1 MSVVG
6 QASDT
11 TPELLQAPEVRR
23 RYRKV
28 WKRHKLGFLG
38 LFLLSLVVL
47 ATTFGPM
54 LVDIDPNQ
62 QALRERLLPPLTE
75 GPDHFHLLGTD
86 ALGRDV
92 FARALTGARASLGVV
107 LAALALG
114 STIGVSLGTIA
125 GFYGGWR
132 DNVVM
137 RLVDAQLA
145 LPTLISAMFVAAV
158 LGTGYWKTAL
168 TLGVTTWPIY
178 ARLMRAEVL
187 KIRGE
192 DFIEAGIALG
202 STDPRLVRAHVAPN
216 LISALVVV
224 ASLELGRTV
233 LVESSLSF
241 LGFGMQ
247 PPDASWGSMIRE
259 GQVYIFDAPWLS
271 AVPGIFIML
280 TVLGLNLVGDWLRD
294 VLDPHHA

>member
-1 MSVVG
+1 MKVVRP
-6 QASDT
+6 DPNT
-11 TPELLQAPEVRR
+11 TAPVDAPPKSRR
-23 RYRKV
+23 TFRRL
-28 WKRHKLGFLG
+28 WRLHKLGFLG
-38 LFLLSLVVL
+38 LFLVGITVV
-47 ATTFGPM
+47 ATVFGPII
-54 LVDIDPNQ
+54 VDIDPNQ
-62 QALRERLLPPLTE
+62 MSLPERLLPPMTQ
-75 GPDHFHLLGTD
+75 GPEHFHVLGTD

-92 FARALTGARASLGVV
+92 LARALNGARASMGVV

-114 STIGVSLGTIA
+114 ASIGVSLGAIA

-137 RLVDAQLA
+137 RLVDSQLA

-158 LGTGYWKTAL
+158 LGTGYWNTAL

-178 ARLMRAEVL
+178 ARLIRAEVL
-187 KIRGE
+187 KIRRE
-192 DFIEAGIALG
+192 DFIEAAIGIGA
-202 STDPRLVRAHVAPN
+202 TDRRLLFGHVAPN
-216 LISALVVV
+216 LVSSFVVV

-247 PPDASWGSMIRE
+247 PPDASWGSMIRQ
-259 GQVYIFDAPWLS
+259 GQIYIFDAPWLS
-271 AVPGIFIML
+271 VVPGVFIML

-294 VLDPHHA
+294 VLDPHHE